1 MGSFALN
8 EYVNKNIC
16 QYRVGRYEGGVWF
29 VKSLLKRIL
38 PLKKKGTP
46 AEEILMSYKWTIT
59 GIMLTTIFVM
69 MAALTHAQVPVLIHN
84 EEFRG
89 DAVIAI
95 DSLYNRNAEASGE
108 IMQEWQTRYPEHPI
122 WEMWEAMELWWV
134 VLEDLYDHSNDDR
147 LMEALQRSDYA
158 AGQLL
163 NRQPSHPDALIIR
176 ALANGYI
183 GRHYSNRD
191 SWLSSVNVARKA
203 YSTYQ
208 TLMEVEPDFPDNEFV
223 QGMIA
228 YYAEYIPEEYPVV
241 RAVSWFFPD
250 GDKQEGLRK
259 IRLASDE
266 GVFSRP
272 EATYFMG
279 NILLNYE
286 NEVDEAL
293 QYFQELVNKYP
304 DNGYYRR
311 LMVRTLS
318 SQNRNEEV
326 LAEVDRVMERWQ
338 GKQEASKRLIQEE
351 LMFWKGRS
359 YYRLNNFD
367 AALQAFDD
375 AISNGQMLPNRS
387 ERLYHCVANYYA
399 GLASEALGNTEDAK
413 SYYTAAVDQDV
424 EADFIAKARERLR
437 AL

>member
-1 MGSFALN
+1 MIQI
-8 EYVNKNIC
+8 KNIT
-16 QYRVGRYEGGVWF
+16 G
-29 VKSLLKRIL
+29 LLLFI
-38 PLKKKGTP
+38 
-46 AEEILMSYKWTIT
+46 ALMSVGY
-59 GIMLTTIFVM
+59 VQ
-69 MAALTHAQVPVLIHN
+69 AQVPVLIHDK
-84 EEFRG
+84 EFRE
-89 DAVIAI
+89 DAVMAI
-95 DSLYNRNAEASGE
+95 DSLYNRNPEASQL
-108 IMQEWQTRYPEHPI
+108 IMQDWESRYPEHPI
-122 WEMWEAMELWWV
+122 WEMWDAMELWWV
-134 VLEDLYDHSNDDR
+134 VLEDLYDHSHDDQ
-147 LMEALQRSDYA
+147 LMEAMQRSDYA

-250 GDKQEGLRK
+250 GDKEEGLRK
-259 IRLASDE
+259 IRIASNE

-286 NEVDEAL
+286 NDVDQAMR
-293 QYFQELVNKYP
+293 YFQELVAKYP

-311 LMVRTLS
+311 LLIRTLS
-318 SQNRNEEV
+318 SLNRNEEV
-326 LAEVDRVMERWQ
+326 IAAADQTLSRWEN
-338 GKQEASKRLIQEE
+338 KDEHSVRLIQEE
-351 LMFWKGRS
+351 LQFWKGRA
-359 YYRLNNFD
+359 YYRMNMFEE
-367 AALQAFDD
+367 ALQSFELAVTH
-375 AISNGQMLPNRS
+375 GEMLPNRP
-387 ERLYHCVANYYA
+387 ERLYYCVANYYA
-399 GLASEALGNTEDAK
+399 GLTSETLGRTEEAK
-413 SYYTAAVDQDV
+413 SYYTTAVDQDV
-424 EADFIAKARERLR
+424 EAEFISKARERLR

>member
-1 MGSFALN
+1 MKA
-8 EYVNKNIC
+8 VA
-16 QYRVGRYEGGVWF
+16 V
-29 VKSLLKRIL
+29 SLLF
-38 PLKKKGTP
+38 
-46 AEEILMSYKWTIT
+46 LM
-59 GIMLTTIFVM
+59 
-69 MAALTHAQVPVLIHN
+69 ALSSAGVAVAQVPVLIHD
-84 EEFRG
+84 EEFKE
-89 DAVIAI
+89 DAVVAI
-95 DSLYNRNAEASGE
+95 DSLYNRNPDASDA
-108 IMQEWQTRYPEHPI
+108 IMRKWQVQYPEHPI
-122 WEMWEAMELWWV
+122 WVMWDAMELWWV
-134 VLEDLYDHSNDDR
+134 VLEDLYDHSNDER
-147 LMEALQRSDYA
+147 LMEAMQRSDYA

-250 GDKQEGLRK
+250 GDKVEGLRK
-259 IRLASDE
+259 IRIASNE

-286 NEVDEAL
+286 NDVDQAMR
-293 QYFQELVNKYP
+293 YFQELVAEYP

-311 LMVRTLS
+311 LLIRTLS
-318 SQNRNEEV
+318 SLNRNEEV
-326 LAEVDRVMERWQ
+326 LTAADQTLSRWEN
-338 GKQEASKRLIQEE
+338 KDEHSVRLIQEE
-351 LMFWKGRS
+351 LQFWKGRA
-359 YYRLNNFD
+359 YYRMNRFD
-367 AALQAFDD
+367 EALKSFELAVTH
-375 AISNGQMLPNRS
+375 GEMLPNRPD
-387 ERLYHCVANYYA
+387 RLYHCVANYYA
-399 GLASEALGNTEDAK
+399 GLTSEALGRTAEAK
-413 SYYTAAVDQDV
+413 SYYTTAVDQDV
-424 EADFIAKARERLR
+424 EADFVSKARERLR